1 MNIRTRGLIILLGAM
16 IISSCAGMPQLDSF
30 AQIEGVLT
38 AMGTDQWTVNGIDV
52 LLTDETEIKGE
63 FRLGDTVKIE
73 VEMDEGGSPIAFE
86 IDLVHDTD
94 EFEFFGIVEEIT
106 DELWVIGE
114 HSVLITPFT
123 EIKGPIVVGDMV
135 KVHASFNAEGELVAR
150 EIELPEQDEHQE
162 DDEVEFVGV
171 VETQSEDG
179 WWIDGQFVQISD
191 QTEIEDDIAE
201 GDLVKVEA
209 LRNDDGSL
217 LALEIELEDD
227 DLDVDCDDDG
237 SEHDDSSDLCDDDHD
252 IDDEHDDEEDDD
264 EHDEHH
270 DEDDDDDDDDEHD
283 EGDDD

>member
-1 MNIRTRGLIILLGAM
+1 
-16 IISSCAGMPQLDSF
+16 
-30 AQIEGVLT
+30 
-38 AMGTDQWTVNGIDV
+38 MGTDQWTVNGIDV

-63 FRLGDTVKIE
+63 FRLGDMVKIE